1 MMRMMSKVVFP
12 AVLVVLL
19 GGCNNWPQ
27 QEAESAGVKKPLGL
41 VQLIEFHDIQGLRN
55 WAYEL
60 DQRGLTSLV
69 FIQKNML
76 EAYPDDIRWL
86 ADRGHEI
93 AGGYAEEAL
102 WDVPY
107 ETQLQLMQEAKEL
120 VEGVTGKPMRAFGSR
135 YFAYDENT
143 LKAADQLG
151 VEYVLARGTSDVEAL
166 IYEPDEYD
174 CKIISVSN
182 VTFEDMGRGSLCDYS
197 LWARGST
204 ASEFEQVLDDALAK
218 HPKRIMIASHAYLG
232 GVKKDW
238 WAAYSNL
245 LDSGEVR
252 WAADFDEWVAP
263 ESGVNLQ
270 VPLSMIPENREVQY
284 TTPTPSVPLE
294 ELEDLDNMHNPCAA
308 P

>member
-1 MMRMMSKVVFP
+1 MMKTMSRVVLP
-12 AVLVVLL
+12 AFFVVLL
-19 GGCNNWPQ
+19 GACNNWPLP
-27 QEAESAGVKKPLGL
+27 EPEPGGAEKPLGL

-69 FIQKNML
+69 FVQNNML
-76 EAYPDDIRWL
+76 EAYPEDIRWL

-93 AGGYAEEAL
+93 AGGYAGEAL

-107 ETQLQLMQEAKEL
+107 ETQVQVMQEAKEW
-120 VEGVTGKPMRAFGSR
+120 VEDVTDKPMRVFGSR

-143 LKAADQLG
+143 LRAADDLG

-218 HPKRIMIASHAYLG
+218 QPERIMIASHAYLG

-238 WAAYSNL
+238 WAAFANL
-245 LDSGEVR
+245 LDGDEVQ
-252 WAADFDEWVAP
+252 WAAGFDEWVAP
-263 ESGVNLQ
+263 ESGVNLE

-284 TTPTPSVPLE
+284 TTPSPAVPME
-294 ELEDLDNMHNPCAA
+294 ELEDLDQMHNPCAA